1 MDGILNINKPGGSTS
16 FSMVSLVRRLSGQ
29 RRVGHAGTL
38 DPIADGVLPVCIGKG
53 TRVVEFLLEAHKS
66 YRAVIELGKTTDS
79 HDAAGKITSE
89 ADCSLISRS
98 QLEQALDSFRGEI
111 QQTPPM
117 FSAIRRNGQRLYQ
130 LAREGITVERESR
143 PATIYNLELIDFQL
157 PLVTLDVECSR
168 GTYIRS
174 LAHDLGEL
182 LGCGAHIKELTRT
195 RYGAFDIKDA
205 VSPQQLE
212 EAFSGNGWQKLV
224 YPVDYVINHWNSVV
238 VGEEQEQLIRHGSG
252 VVIEDSAPGNND
264 DKRCRAYNEEGCFLA
279 VLYYNYESSCWQP
292 QKVFV

>member
-79 HDAAGKITSE
+79 HDADGKITSE

-98 QLEQALDSFRGEI
+98 QLERALDSFRGEI

-117 FSAIRRNGQRLYQ
+117 FSAIKHNGQRLYQ

-157 PLVTLDVECSR
+157 PLVTLEVECSR

-182 LGCGAHIKELTRT
+182 LGCGAYIKELTRT

-224 YPVDYVINHWNSVV
+224 YPVDYVINHWNSWSL
-238 VGEEQEQLIRHGSG
+238 GR
-252 VVIEDSAPGNND
+252 N
-264 DKRCRAYNEEGCFLA
+264 R
-279 VLYYNYESSCWQP
+279 SSL
-292 QKVFV
+292 